1 MITEKL
7 IFKIP
12 YELSPIPEDY
22 DVIFGANYYDHWRA
36 WDAGSLTLT
45 GSLVDSAASLTGS
58 GREMLSSGINRPSL
72 ITDVTLGKNVFSFDG
87 VSERMSVPSSNG
99 LYNFLHNGIGGVVIS
114 VFRVEDVN
122 PDLLYCLLDNNNIAT
137 ASVGV
142 SLLFDDRSS
151 ISRNN
156 TYREFIV
163 RGVNASFTSLVQS
176 ANDYIETQKYISL
189 VSTFD
194 ADNAT
199 LADRSNIYV
208 NDGLVL
214 NNNSSSGAAS
224 IANASFNLTMGSAAG
239 GSLSAKIN
247 LAEVIIADTVPTPTQ
262 LSQIQARLIY
272 DYGTTFPI
280 T

>member
-12 YELSPIPEDY
+12 YELDPTPDDY

-45 GSLVDSAASLTGS
+45 GSLVDSAASLSGS
-58 GREMLSSGINRPSL
+58 GRAMLSSGINRPSL
-72 ITDVTLGKNVFSFDG
+72 ITDATLGKNVFSFDG
-87 VSERMSVPSSNG
+87 VSERMAVLASNG
-99 LYNFLHNGIGGVVIS
+99 LYNFLHNGVGGVVIS

-122 PDLLYCLLDNNNIAT
+122 PDILYCLLDNNNIST
-137 ASVGV
+137 SSVGV

-151 ISRNN
+151 LSRNN

-163 RGVNASFTSLVQS
+163 GGTGSFTSLIQS
-176 ANDYIETQKYISL
+176 ANGYIETQKYISL

-214 NNNSSSGAAS
+214 NNNSSSGVAS
-224 IANASFNLTMGSAAG
+224 IANASFSLTMGSASG

-247 LAEVIIADTVPTPTQ
+247 LAEVIIANTIPTPTQ
-262 LSQIQARLIY
+262 LSQIQARLAY

>member
-12 YELSPIPEDY
+12 YETDPLLTWSG
-22 DVIFGANYYDHWRA
+22 IFGANYYDHWRA

-45 GSLVDSAASLTGS
+45 GALVDSAASLSGS
-58 GREMLSSGINRPSL
+58 GRAMLSSGINRPSL
-72 ITDVTLGKNVFSFDG
+72 ITDATLGKNVFSFDG
-87 VSERMSVPSSNG
+87 VSERMAVLASNG
-99 LYNFLHNGIGGVVIS
+99 LYNFLHNGVGGVVIS

-122 PDLLYCLLDNNNIAT
+122 PDILYCLLDNNNIST
-137 ASVGV
+137 SSVGV

-151 ISRNN
+151 LSRNN

-163 RGVNASFTSLVQS
+163 GGTGSFTSLIQS
-176 ANDYIETQKYISL
+176 ANGYIETQKYISL

-224 IANASFNLTMGSAAG
+224 IANASFSLTMGSAAG

-247 LAEVIIADTVPTPTQ
+247 LAEVIIANTIPTPTQ
-262 LSQIQARLIY
+262 LSQIQARLAY